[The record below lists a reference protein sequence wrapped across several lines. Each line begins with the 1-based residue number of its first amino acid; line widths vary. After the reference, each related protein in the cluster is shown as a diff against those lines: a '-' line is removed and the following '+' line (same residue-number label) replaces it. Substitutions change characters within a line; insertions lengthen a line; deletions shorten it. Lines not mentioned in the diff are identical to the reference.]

1 VDLDDRPTDPR
12 TNTRLQADW
21 PRVPIMTGRTGF
33 TVRATVTALASL
45 VLAHNLIFIAGY
57 GSRFG
62 AALVHTGHDHGWT
75 VAALTSIGLAV
86 SLLAVALQRL
96 QQLRRTARG
105 ASAIRLP
112 TEPGLRAFASRWLA
126 WGIALTLVTAVLFVI
141 QENLEHAHVGTA
153 LPGLAVLSSDAYP
166 NAIAIILAVALGISL
181 VAALLGW
188 RSSVLVAR
196 IAGVRPRAR
205 TSAAPS
211 FRVPEHVDHRPGSI
225 LGRRLAGR
233 APPLALAS

>member
-1 VDLDDRPTDPR
+1 M
-12 TNTRLQADW
+12 
-21 PRVPIMTGRTGF
+21 MTGRIGF

-45 VLAHNLIFIAGY
+45 VLAHNLIFIAGN

-62 AALVHTGHDHGWT
+62 AALAQTGHDHGWS

-86 SLLAVALQRL
+86 SLLAVALRRL

-105 ASAIRLP
+105 AGAIRLP
-112 TEPGLRAFASRWLA
+112 TEPGLRAFARRWLA
-126 WGIALTLVTAVLFVI
+126 WWIALTLVTAVLFVI
-141 QENLEHAHVGTA
+141 QENLEHAHIGTA
-153 LPGLAVLSSDAYP
+153 LPGLAVLASDAYP

-196 IAGVRPRAR
+196 IAAMRPKAR
-205 TSAAPS
+205 SEAAQSLGRPD
-211 FRVPEHVDHRPGSI
+211 PVDRRQGSI

-233 APPLALAS
+233 APPFVLAS

>member
-1 VDLDDRPTDPR
+1 
-12 TNTRLQADW
+12 
-21 PRVPIMTGRTGF
+21 MTGRTGF
-33 TVRATVTALASL
+33 TVRAAVTALASL

-62 AALVHTGHDHGWT
+62 AALAHTGHDHGWT

-86 SLLAVALQRL
+86 SMLAIALRRL

-105 ASAIRLP
+105 AGAMRLP

-126 WGIALTLVTAVLFVI
+126 WWIALTLVTALLFVL
-141 QENLEHAHVGTA
+141 QENLEQAHIRTA
-153 LPGLAVLSSDAYP
+153 LPGLAVLASDAYP

-188 RSSVLVAR
+188 RSAVLIAR
-196 IAGVRPRAR
+196 IEALRPTAR
-205 TSAAPS
+205 SGAAQSLPGS
-211 FRVPEHVDHRPGSI
+211 DPLDRRQGSI

-233 APPLALAS
+233 APPLAAF

>member
-1 VDLDDRPTDPR
+1 M
-12 TNTRLQADW
+12 
-21 PRVPIMTGRTGF
+21 MTGRIGF

-62 AALVHTGHDHGWT
+62 AALAQTGHDHGWT

-86 SLLAVALQRL
+86 SLLAVALRRL

-105 ASAIRLP
+105 AGAIRLP
-112 TEPGLRAFASRWLA
+112 TEPGLRAFARRWLA
-126 WGIALTLVTAVLFVI
+126 WWIALTLVTAVLFII
-141 QENLEHAHVGTA
+141 QENLEHAHIGTA
-153 LPGLAVLSSDAYP
+153 LPGLAVLASDAYP

-196 IAGVRPRAR
+196 IAAMRPKAR
-205 TSAAPS
+205 TEAAQSLGRPD
-211 FRVPEHVDHRPGSI
+211 PVDRRQGSI

-233 APPLALAS
+233 APPFVLAS

>member
-1 VDLDDRPTDPR
+1 M
-12 TNTRLQADW
+12 
-21 PRVPIMTGRTGF
+21 MTGRIGF

-62 AALVHTGHDHGWT
+62 AALAQTGHDHGWT

-86 SLLAVALQRL
+86 SLLAVALRRL

-105 ASAIRLP
+105 AGAIRLP
-112 TEPGLRAFASRWLA
+112 TEPGLRAFARRWLA
-126 WGIALTLVTAVLFVI
+126 WWIALTLVTAVLFVI
-141 QENLEHAHVGTA
+141 QENLEHAHIGTA
-153 LPGLAVLSSDAYP
+153 LPGLAVLASDAYP

-196 IAGVRPRAR
+196 IAAMRPKAR
-205 TSAAPS
+205 TEAAQSLGRPD
-211 FRVPEHVDHRPGSI
+211 PVDRRQGSI

-233 APPLALAS
+233 APPFVLAS

>member
-1 VDLDDRPTDPR
+1 M
-12 TNTRLQADW
+12 
-21 PRVPIMTGRTGF
+21 MTGRTGF
-33 TVRATVTALASL
+33 TVRAAVTALASL

-62 AALVHTGHDHGWT
+62 AALAQTGHDHGWT
-75 VAALTSIGLAV
+75 VAALTSIGLAG

-105 ASAIRLP
+105 AGAIRLP

-126 WGIALTLVTAVLFVI
+126 WWIALTLVTAVLLVI
-141 QENLEHAHVGTA
+141 QENLEHAHIGTA
-153 LPGLAVLSSDAYP
+153 LPGLTVLASDAYP

-196 IAGVRPRAR
+196 IEGLRPKAR
-205 TSAAPS
+205 SEAAQSLGRPD
-211 FRVPEHVDHRPGSI
+211 PVDRRQGSI

-233 APPLALAS
+233 APPFVLAS

>member
-1 VDLDDRPTDPR
+1 
-12 TNTRLQADW
+12 
-21 PRVPIMTGRTGF
+21 MTGRIGF
-33 TVRATVTALASL
+33 TVRVAVTALASL

-62 AALVHTGHDHGWT
+62 AALAHTGHDHGWT

-86 SLLAVALQRL
+86 CLLAVAMRHL
-96 QQLRRTARG
+96 QQLRRMARG
-105 ASAIRLP
+105 AGATRLP

-126 WGIALTLVTAVLFVI
+126 WWIALTFVTALLFVI
-141 QENLEHAHVGTA
+141 QENLEHAHIGTA
-153 LPGLAVLSSDAYP
+153 LPGLAVLASNAYP

-188 RSSVLVAR
+188 RSDVLIAR
-196 IAGVRPRAR
+196 MNAERPWAR
-205 TSAAPS
+205 TGTGQS
-211 FRVPEHVDHRPGSI
+211 FRGPEPVDRRPGSI

-233 APPLALAS
+233 APPLAAF

>member
-1 VDLDDRPTDPR
+1 M
-12 TNTRLQADW
+12 NTRSKADS
-21 PRVPIMTGRTGF
+21 PTVPIMTGRTGF
-33 TVRATVTALASL
+33 TVRAAVTALASL

-62 AALVHTGHDHGWT
+62 AALAYTGHDHGWT
-75 VAALTSIGLAV
+75 VAALTSIGLAA
-86 SLLAVALQRL
+86 SLLAVALRRL

-105 ASAIRLP
+105 AGAIRLS

-126 WGIALTLVTAVLFVI
+126 WWIALTLVTALLFVL
-141 QENLEHAHVGTA
+141 QENLEHAHIATA
-153 LPGLAVLSSDAYP
+153 LPGLAVLASDAYP

-188 RSSVLVAR
+188 RSAVLAAR
-196 IAGVRPRAR
+196 IEAMGPGAR
-205 TSAAPS
+205 TGAAQSVRRPK
-211 FRVPEHVDHRPGSI
+211 PVDRRQGSI

-233 APPLALAS
+233 APPLALAL

>member
-1 VDLDDRPTDPR
+1 M
-12 TNTRLQADW
+12 
-21 PRVPIMTGRTGF
+21 MTGRTGF
-33 TVRATVTALASL
+33 TVRAAVTAIASL

-62 AALVHTGHDHGWT
+62 MALAHTGHDHGWT

-86 SLLAVALQRL
+86 TLLVVALARL
-96 QQLRRTARG
+96 QQLRRTARAAG
-105 ASAIRLP
+105 AIRLP

-126 WGIALTLVTAVLFVI
+126 WWIALTVVTAVLFVL
-141 QENLEHAHVGTA
+141 QENLEHAHISAA
-153 LPGLAVLSSDAYP
+153 LPGLAVLASDAYP

-188 RSSVLVAR
+188 KLSLLIAR
-196 IAGVRPRAR
+196 IAAVRPRAR
-205 TSAAPS
+205 TAAAQS
-211 FRVPEHVDHRPGSI
+211 FRGSDPVDRRRGSV

-233 APPLALAS
+233 APPPALAA

>member
-1 VDLDDRPTDPR
+1 M
-12 TNTRLQADW
+12 
-21 PRVPIMTGRTGF
+21 MTGRIGF

-62 AALVHTGHDHGWT
+62 AALAQTGHDHGWT

-105 ASAIRLP
+105 AGAIRLP
-112 TEPGLRAFASRWLA
+112 TEPGLRAFARRWLA
-126 WGIALTLVTAVLFVI
+126 WWIALTLVTAVLFVI
-141 QENLEHAHVGTA
+141 QENLEHAHIGTA
-153 LPGLAVLSSDAYP
+153 LPGLAVLASDAYP

-196 IAGVRPRAR
+196 IAAMRPKAR
-205 TSAAPS
+205 SEAAQSLGRPD
-211 FRVPEHVDHRPGSI
+211 PVDRRQGSI

-233 APPLALAS
+233 APPFVLAS

>member
-1 VDLDDRPTDPR
+1 
-12 TNTRLQADW
+12 
-21 PRVPIMTGRTGF
+21 MTGRIGF
-33 TVRATVTALASL
+33 TFRAAVTALASL

-62 AALVHTGHDHGWT
+62 AALAHTGHDHGWT

-86 SLLAVALQRL
+86 SMLAVALTRL

-105 ASAIRLP
+105 AGAMRLP

-126 WGIALTLVTAVLFVI
+126 WWIALTLVTALLFVL
-141 QENLEHAHVGTA
+141 QENLEHAHIRTG
-153 LPGLAVLSSDAYP
+153 LPGLAVLASDAYP
-166 NAIAIILAVALGISL
+166 NAIAIIVAVALAISL

-188 RSSVLVAR
+188 RSAVLIAR
-196 IAGVRPRAR
+196 IEAVRPTAR
-205 TSAAPS
+205 SGAAQSLPGS
-211 FRVPEHVDHRPGSI
+211 GPLDRRQGSI

-233 APPLALAS
+233 APPLAAF

>member
-1 VDLDDRPTDPR
+1 M
-12 TNTRLQADW
+12 
-21 PRVPIMTGRTGF
+21 MTGRIGF

-45 VLAHNLIFIAGY
+45 VLAHNLIFIAGN

-62 AALVHTGHDHGWT
+62 AALAQTGHDHGWT

-86 SLLAVALQRL
+86 SLLAVALRRL

-105 ASAIRLP
+105 AGAIRLP
-112 TEPGLRAFASRWLA
+112 TEPGLRAFARRWLA
-126 WGIALTLVTAVLFVI
+126 WWIALTLVTAVLFVI
-141 QENLEHAHVGTA
+141 QENLEHAHIGTA
-153 LPGLAVLSSDAYP
+153 LPGLAVLASDAYP

-196 IAGVRPRAR
+196 IAAMRPKAR
-205 TSAAPS
+205 SEAAQSLGRPD
-211 FRVPEHVDHRPGSI
+211 PVDRRQGSI

-233 APPLALAS
+233 APPFVLAS